1 MLDIK
6 KIIQNKEKYI
16 ELLNRRGSDYEIIIN
31 DVINLYNEYCRVNAE
46 NEKIAQEINQK
57 SKMIGEYKRNGQN
70 VDQLMEEIEGLKN
83 QKKDQYIK
91 ELFDK
96 YESLMLQIPN
106 IPAEDVPI
114 GKDDTENVE
123 VHVWGSKPEFSFPIK
138 SHEEIGEALG
148 DFDFSRASKISKS
161 RFVIERNIIAKL
173 ERAIMN
179 LMLDTHTKHG
189 YIEYNLPVIV
199 NQDTLYA
206 SGQLPKFENDLF
218 KLQNQGEEFNE
229 NAKDFYLIPT
239 AEVVL
244 ANLYRDE
251 IIDEEILNANYCAY
265 TRCFRKEAGSAGRD
279 TKGIIRMHEFG
290 KVELFKY
297 TTPET
302 SYQELDNMVNDAK
315 RILEILELPYRV
327 VKLCS
332 GDMGF
337 NAMTTYD
344 LEVWFP
350 SQDKY
355 RECSSCSNVGDFQ
368 ARRGKIRYKK
378 DGEIIY
384 PHMLNGSGM
393 ATGRILAAVIEN
405 YQNEDG
411 TIRIPKALEKYMN

>member
-1 MLDIK
+1 ML
-6 KIIQNKEKYI
+6 
-16 ELLNRRGSDYEIIIN
+16 
-31 DVINLYNEYCRVNAE
+31 
-46 NEKIAQEINQK
+46 
-57 SKMIGEYKRNGQN
+57 
-70 VDQLMEEIEGLKN
+70 
-83 QKKDQYIK
+83 
-91 ELFDK
+91 
-96 YESLMLQIPN
+96 
-106 IPAEDVPI
+106 
-114 GKDDTENVE
+114 
-123 VHVWGSKPEFSFPIK
+123 
-138 SHEEIGEALG
+138 
-148 DFDFSRASKISKS
+148 
-161 RFVIERNIIAKL
+161 
-173 ERAIMN
+173 
-179 LMLDTHTKHG
+179 
-189 YIEYNLPVIV
+189 
-199 NQDTLYA
+199 
-206 SGQLPKFENDLF
+206 
-218 KLQNQGEEFNE
+218 
-229 NAKDFYLIPT
+229 
-239 AEVVL
+239 
-244 ANLYRDE
+244 
-251 IIDEEILNANYCAY
+251 
-265 TRCFRKEAGSAGRD
+265 FRSKEAGSAGRD

-350 SQDKY
+350 SQNKY

-378 DGEIIY
+378 DGEINY

-411 TIRIPKALEKYMN
+411 TISIPKALEKYINN